1 VQHVEGP
8 GELEVRALPLEKRTG
23 LLSRLHPLRAR
34 GDLSSARSE
43 LHEALAVQP
52 SRPVQLYPLA
62 ATALALGDAP
72 AAEAL
77 ARSAVEARIAVPPEF
92 YRALESAR

>member
-1 VQHVEGP
+1 
-8 GELEVRALPLEKRTG
+8 
-23 LLSRLHPLRAR
+23 
-34 GDLSSARSE
+34 